1 METRPDVQVLVF
13 DVFGT
18 VVDWRGSIA
27 REVEALGLGVD
38 GGAFAD
44 DWRARYQPAMQRVRA
59 GERPWTKLDVLH
71 RENLDETL
79 EAFAVAHRLD
89 EAGRRALNLAWHRL
103 DPWPEA
109 VAGLHRLRSRFLIAP
124 LSNGNL
130 GLLARMA
137 KRAALPWDCVLSAEV
152 YRAYKPEP
160 AAYLGVADT
169 FDVEPGRVM
178 MVAAHASDLRAA
190 AACGLR
196 TAYVDRPLECGPSG
210 HRDVPRPTDRF
221 DLAATG
227 FDDLADRLG
236 CPDSL
241 SQDPT

>member
-1 METRPDVQVLVF
+1 MPAFDDVQVLAF

-44 DWRARYQPAMQRVRA
+44 AWRAKYQPAMQRVRA

-71 RENLDETL
+71 RENLDATIDE
-79 EAFAVAHRLD
+79 FGVGGRLD
-89 EAGRRALNLAWHRL
+89 EAARVALNLVWHRL

-109 VAGLHRLRSRFLIAP
+109 VAGLARLKRRFVITP

-130 GLLARMA
+130 GLLTRMA
-137 KRAALPWDCVLSAEV
+137 KRAGLPWDCVLSAEV

-169 FDVEPGRVM
+169 FDLAPRQVM

-196 TAYVDRPLECGPSG
+196 TAYVDRPAEFGPDRRG
-210 HRDVPRPTDRF
+210 DVPRAEDRF

-227 FDDLADRLG
+227 FEDLASQLG
-236 CPDSL
+236 C
-241 SQDPT
+241 

>member
-1 METRPDVQVLVF
+1 MPAFDEVQVLAF

-27 REVEALGLGVD
+27 REVDALGLGVD

-44 DWRARYQPAMQRVRA
+44 AWRSRYQPAMQAVRA
-59 GERPWTKLDVLH
+59 GTRPWVRLDVLH
-71 RENLDETL
+71 RENLDATL
-79 EAFAVAHRLD
+79 VEFGVADRLD
-89 EAGRRALNLAWHRL
+89 ESARVALNLAWHRL

-109 VAGLHRLRSRFLIAP
+109 RAGLARLKSRFVITP
-124 LSNGNL
+124 LSNGNV
-130 GLLARMA
+130 GLLTRMA

-160 AAYLGVADT
+160 GAYLGVADT
-169 FDVEPGRVM
+169 FDLAPAQVM
-178 MVAAHASDLRAA
+178 MVAAHAADLRAA

-196 TAYVDRPLECGPSG
+196 TAYVDRPLEFGPLRRG
-210 HRDVPRPTDRF
+210 DVPRDGDRF
-221 DLAATG
+221 DVTSTG

-236 CPDSL
+236 C
-241 SQDPT
+241 